1 MVPFLWLVTVAASP
15 VLIMSLTVNVFPNK
29 LAPYVPN
36 SIPTNPP
43 ICPFASYLVFSVMPF
58 N

>member
-1 MVPFLWLVTVAASP
+1 
-15 VLIMSLTVNVFPNK
+15 MSLTVNVFPNK

-36 SIPTNPP
+36 NIPTNPP